1 MKLYKYRRMASLG
14 NDRTFTKNEIYFSS
28 ARDFNDPFDCLPC
41 LKTEFTEGH
50 IRDYSNYLVKKKLAD
65 QSRANRR
72 KKAAEIRNRMKRP
85 REIEQ
90 LYFQRMYSYGLYCL
104 SETFGNILMW
114 SHYADNHQGFCLEF
128 SSREPQASP
137 FPVSW
142 RITYQKDRPIVDT
155 TVTADDIDT
164 DLIVRRGLLT
174 KSHDWAYE
182 KEWRA
187 LETRGAGPRVL
198 PEGLITAVILGAKM
212 KPEDREQLLSWAR
225 QHPTPLEIREARL
238 SRSQFCL
245 DIVRY
250 KPPNKRRLGN
260 YTRITF

>member
-1 MKLYKYRRMASLG
+1 
-14 NDRTFTKNEIYFSS
+14 
-28 ARDFNDPFDCLPC
+28 
-41 LKTEFTEGH
+41 
-50 IRDYSNYLVKKKLAD
+50 
-65 QSRANRR
+65 
-72 KKAAEIRNRMKRP
+72 MKRP
-85 REIEQ
+85 RELEQ
-90 LYFQRMYSYGLYCL
+90 LYFHQMYSYGLYCL
-104 SETFGNILMW
+104 SETFDNILMW

-128 SSREPQASP
+128 SSREPQSSP

-155 TVTADDIDT
+155 TVTVDDINT

-174 KSHDWAYE
+174 KSLDWAYE

-187 LETRGAGPRVL
+187 LETKGTGPRVL

-212 KPEDREQLLSWAR
+212 KAEDREQLLSWAR
-225 QHPTPLEIREARL
+225 QHPTPLEVREARL

-250 KPPNKRRLGN
+250 KAPNKRLQRTAGAA
-260 YTRITF
+260 R